1 MSAEHRAKLQIHH
14 IGGRNGVQP
23 FSLNLTFADDYVL
36 SLYDGD
42 SSCEP
47 SMVGADGIER
57 RAIIQTFAENPGP
70 IKFNINYDPYT
81 SSIHRKNPKFD
92 SMYAAM
98 NCDYVNG
105 DVRQPVKVV
114 EVQAIT
120 LDAHAA
126 ELAEPIDF
134 LGLDVE
140 GAEMDILRSGGQ
152 TLDRDVLGVLSEVMF
167 YEFLKGQKTFGDLA
181 AFLEARGYR
190 FIWMKP
196 HDTEYAFSRRP
207 IGWRGRG
214 VQATGDALF
223 LRDPEAVRATHP
235 DPDLGLAK
243 LAFMALNFEMLD
255 YALDALDLIDDL
267 SVLSRRAGDFGEFLH
282 QLYQEYRHA
291 PALMP
296 LIFSEEVT
304 AEESAGRFTGEAPP
318 LENHVERLRALILS
332 KHSKQEFQTALLTLM
347 RKDESSAEVLV
358 RGAGFSAL
366 ADTMRERREAQIGR
380 LMARLGIIRE
390 SDGNFVFDSAEL
402 IEAMDKH
409 CKAD

>member
-1 MSAEHRAKLQIHH
+1 MSAENRAKLQIHH

-23 FSLNLTFADDYVL
+23 FSLNLGFADDYVL

-47 SMVGADGIER
+47 SMVGNDGIER

-70 IKFNINYDPYT
+70 MNFHINYDPYT
-81 SSIHRKNPKFD
+81 SSIHQKNPKFD

-105 DVRQPVKVV
+105 DVRYPVKVV
-114 EVQAIT
+114 EVQATT

-126 ELAEPIDF
+126 GLPEPIDF

-140 GAEMDILRSGGQ
+140 GAEMDILRSGGR
-152 TLDRDVLGVLSEVMF
+152 TLERDVLGVLSEVMF
-167 YEFLKGQKTFGDLA
+167 YEFLEGQKTFGDMA
-181 AFLEARGYR
+181 AFLNARGYQ

-196 HDTEYAFSRRP
+196 HETEYAFSRRP

-214 VQATGDALF
+214 VKATGDALF
-223 LRDPEAVRATHP
+223 LRDPKVVQATHP

-267 SVLSRRAGDFGEFLH
+267 SVLSKRAGGFGRFLH
-282 QLYQEYRHA
+282 QLYHEYKHA

-296 LIFSEEVT
+296 LMFSEEVT
-304 AEESAGRFTGEAPP
+304 AAESASRFTGEALP
-318 LENHVERLRALILS
+318 LGNDVERLRAIILS
-332 KHSKQEFQTALLTLM
+332 KHSKQDFQTALLTLM
-347 RKDESSAEVLV
+347 RKDETTAETLV
-358 RGAGFSAL
+358 RGVGFSAL

-380 LMARLGIIRE
+380 LMARLGIISER
-390 SDGNFVFDSAEL
+390 DGNFVFDPAEL
-402 IEAMDKH
+402 ILAMDQH
-409 CKAD
+409 CKP